1 MGKEPFA
8 DRLLISKQALRQ
20 FTFIFYINQ
29 LKTMNKQIIISF
41 LCLLFFTS
49 SLLGQE
55 AEKDFTIGK
64 EYVVKSE
71 ILGQDRPILVYLP
84 QDYEEKKK
92 AYPVLYLLD
101 GRGNFHHTT
110 ACVAFLSRNGRMPEM
125 IVIAI
130 PNTDDRTR
138 DLTPETTM
146 GKERFPTSGGAE
158 KMLSFLKKELI
169 PHVNEKYRTEDYR
182 TLVGHSF
189 GGLFVTHTFL
199 HHPDIF
205 DSYIS
210 ISPSLWWDN
219 QKMVKEQTDA
229 FFEEQQ
235 SLVGHLYMTMGNEGG
250 SMLGGAWKL
259 AALLEEKSPKDFK
272 WEFDL
277 MEEETHG
284 SIPYRSTYKG
294 LEFIFSDWNLSK
306 QEDFIVAEGVAAYE
320 EKVAKIYGF
329 QQEWEEQTLLRMG
342 QMLTGKGHDDKAVSV
357 FHKAT
362 MIAPKSKRAWF
373 LHGESLAKVGK
384 KEEAIKSLEKVLEI
398 DPKNMQAIV
407 ALRKLGA
414 APKSDLA
421 NIQLS
426 EKELK
431 IYEGTYD
438 VEIGLTAILAVKNG
452 ELRVSGNGIPE
463 EILSLIDK
471 HTFFLSSQNSKVIFN
486 LENDKVIGFKVESE
500 NGTFGAI
507 KK

>member
-1 MGKEPFA
+1 
-8 DRLLISKQALRQ
+8 
-20 FTFIFYINQ
+20 
-29 LKTMNKQIIISF
+29 MNKLTVISF
-41 LCLLFFTS
+41 LLLLFCYS
-49 SLLGQE
+49 SFFAQE
-55 AEKDFTIGK
+55 ATKDFTIGK

-71 ILGQDRPILVYLP
+71 ILEQDRPILVYLP
-84 QDYEEKKK
+84 PDYEEKKK
-92 AYPVLYLLD
+92 SYPVMYLLD

-110 ACVAFLSRNGRMPEM
+110 ACVAFLARNRRIPEM
-125 IVIAI
+125 IVIGI

-138 DLTPETTM
+138 DLTPETTT

-158 KMLSFLKKELI
+158 NMLSFIEKELI
-169 PHVNEKYRTEDYR
+169 PYVDEKYRTEDYK

-199 HHPDIF
+199 HYPDIF
-205 DSYIS
+205 NSYIS

-229 FFEEQQ
+229 FFEERQD
-235 SLVGHLYMTMGNEGG
+235 LVGYLYMTMGNEGG

-259 AALLEEKSPKDFK
+259 AALLEEKSPQKFK

-284 SIPYRSTYKG
+284 SIPHRSTYKG
-294 LEFIFSDWNLSK
+294 LEFIFSDWNLK
-306 QEDFIVAEGVAAYE
+306 DQEEFIVAEGIAVYE
-320 EKVAKIYGF
+320 EKVAEIYGF
-329 QQEWEEQTLLRMG
+329 EQEWDEQTLLRMG
-342 QMLTGKGHDDKAVSV
+342 QMLSSKGHLDKAVAV
-357 FHKAT
+357 FQKAT
-362 MIAPKSKRAWF
+362 MIAPQSKRALF
-373 LHGESLAKVGK
+373 LHGESLSKVGQ

-398 DPKNMQAIV
+398 EPENMRAIV

-414 APKSDLA
+414 VSESDLA

-426 EKELK
+426 EEELK
-431 IYEGTYD
+431 MYEGTYD
-438 VEIGLTAILAVKNG
+438 VEIGLTVVLAVKDG

-463 EILSLIDK
+463 EVLSLIDQ